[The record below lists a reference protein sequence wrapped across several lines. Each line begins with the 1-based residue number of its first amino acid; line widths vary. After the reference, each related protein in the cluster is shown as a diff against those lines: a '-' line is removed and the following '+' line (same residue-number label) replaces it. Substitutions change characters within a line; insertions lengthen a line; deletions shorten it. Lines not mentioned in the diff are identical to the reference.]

1 MYGHDMSQIF
11 PKSANQWSRTS
22 LVFIGG
28 LVLGLGWLVL
38 VIQRSDFVTSAN
50 TFRDQ
55 PVQFSH
61 QHHVGGVGLDCRYCH
76 TSVEVSPSAGIP
88 PTKTCINCHSQIW
101 VTSPFLEPVRASFR
115 DDRPLQWVRVHD
127 LPDFVYFNHS
137 IHVKKGVGCE
147 TCHGRVDR
155 MPLMLQ
161 QSSLQMEW
169 CLDCH
174 RDPSRY
180 LRPLDEITTMG
191 YRPAVSQQELGP
203 RLVQEYK
210 VGTVEHLTS
219 CSVCHR

>member
-1 MYGHDMSQIF
+1 MSQVF
-11 PKSANQWSRTS
+11 PKNANAWSKAS
-22 LVFIGG
+22 LITIMFLLIGVG
-28 LVLGLGWLVL
+28 WAVLTL
-38 VIQRSDFVTSAN
+38 QRSDLVTGAN
-50 TFRDQ
+50 EFIEQ

-61 QHHVGGVGLDCRYCH
+61 QHHVGGIGIECRYCH

-101 VTSPFLEPVRASFR
+101 NQSAYLEPVRASFR
-115 DDRPLQWVRVHD
+115 DDRPLNWIRVHD

-137 IHVKKGVGCE
+137 IHVRKGVGCE

-155 MPLMLQ
+155 MPLMFQ
-161 QSSLQMEW
+161 AKSLQMEW

-180 LRPLDEITTMG
+180 VRPLDDITTMG
-191 YRPAVSQQELGP
+191 YVRPASVNGAD
-203 RLVQEYK
+203 LVRDYK
-210 VGTVEHLTS
+210 IAGVAELTS

>member
-1 MYGHDMSQIF
+1 MSQVF
-11 PKSANQWSRTS
+11 PKVANAWSKAS
-22 LVFIGG
+22 LIAIAFV
-28 LVLGLGWLVL
+28 VLILGWVVL
-38 VIQRSDFVTSAN
+38 TFQRSDMVTAANEFVE
-50 TFRDQ
+50 Q

-61 QHHVGGVGLDCRYCH
+61 QHHSGGIGIECRYCH

-101 VTSPFLEPVRASFR
+101 NQSPYLEPVRASFR
-115 DDRPLQWVRVHD
+115 DDRPLNWIRVHD

-137 IHVKKGVGCE
+137 IHVRKGVGCE

-155 MPLMLQ
+155 MPLMFQ
-161 QSSLQMEW
+161 AKSLQMEW

-180 LRPLDEITTMG
+180 VRPLDEITTMG
-191 YRPAVSQQELGP
+191 YVRPASVNGAN
-203 RLVQEYK
+203 LVRDYK
-210 VGTVEHLTS
+210 IAGAAELTS